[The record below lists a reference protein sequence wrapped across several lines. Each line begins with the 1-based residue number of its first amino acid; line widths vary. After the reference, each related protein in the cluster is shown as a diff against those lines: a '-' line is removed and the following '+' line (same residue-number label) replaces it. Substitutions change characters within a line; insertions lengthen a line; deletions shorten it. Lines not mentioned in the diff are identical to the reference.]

1 MNTLPFTVALFLL
14 GLYYV
19 VTYPTVE
26 AFTERDCAD
35 ILVQEG
41 STFALYKSSDKT
53 KSGNKPKAGYQPKAG
68 HKTKAPIIF
77 KSLDEYIQ
85 FTEWQRQQGV
95 MCPILYLQQAEDV
108 QNNLVYKIRPS
119 PTNMQGGLPDLPKK
133 ELGQVLG
140 SGSGSGSGSVQGY
153 DNISASLV
161 LPRPSTKT
169 VVDKVYTGKEL
180 LIDAGRD
187 DAPFNVNSYPGFDGH
202 NQDVGRDTPLDKMFS
217 DDSPVSANPMD
228 ENWGGAKC
236 TATLVEQGYY
246 KDNEVSRNTG
256 SWGGLQPVSAR
267 GVSASALSTSA
278 RAISVPP
285 ASDRSAAEKRK

>member
-35 ILVQEG
+35 VLVQEG
-41 STFALYKSSDKT
+41 STFALYKSS
-53 KSGNKPKAGYQPKAG
+53 NKPKAG

-133 ELGQVLG
+133 ELGLVLG

-217 DDSPVSANPMD
+217 DDSPVSPNPMD

-246 KDNEVSRNTG
+246 KDREVSRNTG

-267 GVSASALSTSA
+267 ALSTSA
-278 RAISVPP
+278 SAISVPP

>member
-53 KSGNKPKAGYQPKAG
+53 KSGNKTKSDHKPKAGNKTKAD
-68 HKTKAPIIF
+68 HKTKTPIIF

-133 ELGQVLG
+133 ELGQVQG
-140 SGSGSGSGSVQGY
+140 SGQRPGSVQGY
-153 DNISASLV
+153 DNLSASLV

-169 VVDKVYTGKEL
+169 VVDKVYTGKDL

-187 DAPFNVNSYPGFDGH
+187 DAPFNVNSFPGFDGH

-246 KDNEVSRNTG
+246 KDNEVYRNTG

-267 GVSASALSTSA
+267 ALATSA
-278 RAISVPP
+278 RGMSVPP

>member
-35 ILVQEG
+35 VLVQEG
-41 STFALYKSSDKT
+41 STFALYKSSK
-53 KSGNKPKAGYQPKAG
+53 
-68 HKTKAPIIF
+68 KTKAPIIF

-133 ELGQVLG
+133 ELGQVQG
-140 SGSGSGSGSVQGY
+140 SGSAGSVQGY

-169 VVDKVYTGKEL
+169 VVDKVYKGKDL

-202 NQDVGRDTPLDKMFS
+202 NQDVGRDTPLDKMFN

-267 GVSASALSTSA
+267 GVSASA
-278 RAISVPP
+278 ISVPP